1 MISLDQI
8 RTLESRV
15 QRVISRLQQVEAEN
29 RELRERAAAGKQR
42 LTQLQQQLD
51 RHSEEQAEIERGIL
65 STLEQLDQV
74 DTEAEPHAVP
84 EPPAL
89 EAEPESIQEPESPQ
103 PEPDEQPPTPEAE
116 PANTELD
123 IF

>member
-74 DTEAEPHAVP
+74 DTEAEPG
-84 EPPAL
+84 
-89 EAEPESIQEPESPQ
+89 SIQEPESPQ
-103 PEPDEQPPTPEAE
+103 PQPDEQPPTPEAE

>member
-51 RHSEEQAEIERGIL
+51 RHSEDQAEIERGIL

-84 EPPAL
+84 EPEPPAPEPTL
-89 EAEPESIQEPESPQ
+89 ETA
-103 PEPDEQPPTPEAE
+103 PEPDELPPTPEVE
-116 PANTELD
+116 ERPNTELD

>member
-51 RHSEEQAEIERGIL
+51 RHSEDQAEIERGIL

-74 DTEAEPHAVP
+74 DTEAEP
-84 EPPAL
+84 EPPAPAL
-89 EAEPESIQEPESPQ
+89 EAEPEPEPPALETA
-103 PEPDEQPPTPEAE
+103 PEPDELPPTPEAQE
-116 PANTELD
+116 RPNTELD

>member
-74 DTEAEPHAVP
+74 DTEAEPG
-84 EPPAL
+84 
-89 EAEPESIQEPESPQ
+89 SIPEPESPEPAPE
-103 PEPDEQPPTPEAE
+103 PEPDEQPPTPEAD
-116 PANTELD
+116 PPNTELD

>member
-74 DTEAEPHAVP
+74 DTEAEPG
-84 EPPAL
+84 
-89 EAEPESIQEPESPQ
+89 SIQEPESTEPA
-103 PEPDEQPPTPEAE
+103 PEPDEQPPTPEAD
-116 PANTELD
+116 PPNTELD

>member
-51 RHSEEQAEIERGIL
+51 RHSEDQAEIERGIL

-84 EPPAL
+84 EPEPPAL
-89 EAEPESIQEPESPQ
+89 E
-103 PEPDEQPPTPEAE
+103 PEPDELPPTPEAE
-116 PANTELD
+116 ERPNTELD